1 MTTAHTKLPHTLRIL
16 LSGLIDYAG
25 LFPPATLNMPKTAQN
40 YARDGMGEFHWA
52 LGRLVCPA
60 SRLEELTEHAR
71 ILMPGSH
78 AFSGYV
84 EQPDRSEPWSI
95 SVVMDTPLSDGL
107 DLIDDFNSRH
117 AEADHGLA
125 KVDTLEMRVTTP
137 SDIDTA
143 LDQIHD
149 DILPFFEL
157 PVLPVGEDHTGGG
170 IDLRGFI
177 AALAGHEGAAKIRCG
192 GVEARMIPSV
202 ERVAEFIHLCAQG
215 DVRFKAT
222 AGLHHPIRAE
232 QPLTYEPDPPRAVM
246 HGFVNL
252 FLAAAFARTA
262 RADRGLLE
270 SILSET
276 DPTAF
281 AFSEK
286 TARWRDRE
294 LDTVAMSKTR
304 ESFALSYGSCSFTE
318 PIDDV
323 RALGWI

>member
-1 MTTAHTKLPHTLRIL
+1 M
-16 LSGLIDYAG
+16 
-25 LFPPATLNMPKTAQN
+25 
-40 YARDGMGEFHWA
+40 
-52 LGRLVCPA
+52 
-60 SRLEELTEHAR
+60 
-71 ILMPGSH
+71 
-78 AFSGYV
+78 
-84 EQPDRSEPWSI
+84 
-95 SVVMDTPLSDGL
+95 
-107 DLIDDFNSRH
+107 
-117 AEADHGLA
+117 
-125 KVDTLEMRVTTP
+125 
-137 SDIDTA
+137 
-143 LDQIHD
+143 
-149 DILPFFEL
+149 
-157 PVLPVGEDHTGGG
+157 
-170 IDLRGFI
+170 
-177 AALAGHEGAAKIRCG
+177 
-192 GVEARMIPSV
+192 
-202 ERVAEFIHLCAQG
+202 
-215 DVRFKAT
+215 RFKAT